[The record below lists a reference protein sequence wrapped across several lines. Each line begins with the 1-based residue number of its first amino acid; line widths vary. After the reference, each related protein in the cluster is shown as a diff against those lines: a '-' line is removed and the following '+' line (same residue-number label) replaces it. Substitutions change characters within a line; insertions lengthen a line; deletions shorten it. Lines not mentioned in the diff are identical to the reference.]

1 MSDFPDTMSIV
12 FPIKRKLVS
21 PAELPPTESPPAEPS
36 PTEPATVPSSVGPPH
51 KWSDFIEFTRLN
63 ESDYESEYEYDDE
76 SDYEID
82 YEAEYEAV
90 IEEPSE
96 EVSNS
101 VNCCKYDH
109 ASIVGKMESLAQNGH
124 ITEQEYIDWAMLVK
138 EHWESRK

>member
-1 MSDFPDTMSIV
+1 MSDFPDTMFIAEYEPV
-12 FPIKRKLVS
+12 IEEPS
-21 PAELPPTESPPAEPS
+21 PAESPPAEP
-36 PTEPATVPSSVGPPH
+36 PPVGL
-51 KWSDFIEFTRLN
+51 SYSECIGITRLN
-63 ESDYESEYEYDDE
+63 ESDYESDSEYD
-76 SDYEID
+76 Y
-82 YEAEYEAV
+82 YEAV

-138 EHWESRK
+138 EHWESAKRV